1 MSTWS
6 CSCVSSGCEA
16 WTHKHTHGTTTVT
29 LAAHAHRGLI
39 RNIFYLYCER
49 KKLGLTHTLFLS
61 LSFLLTSSPTQSAS
75 GEGSEVFERID
86 AQKLAGAL
94 ENAKTLGT
102 MEVSHTSTQLTLI
115 TTSPHTRARARTH
128 THTHHSKKG
137 FNLTCYHCT
146 SNRESRA
153 QSLRNWY
160 TIDFT

>member
-29 LAAHAHRGLI
+29 LAAHARRGLI

-49 KKLGLTHTLFLS
+49 RKLGLTHTLFLS
-61 LSFLLTSSPTQSAS
+61 LSLPLTSSPTQS
-75 GEGSEVFERID
+75 EGSEVFERID

-115 TTSPHTRARARTH
+115 TSSPHTRAH
-128 THTHHSKKG
+128 THISHRKKG
-137 FNLTCYHCT
+137 FHLTCYHCT